1 MKMVA
6 VTRTMAAVA
15 MLAMV
20 SSVSGFA
27 AECAWDANYACQV
40 TSPDRGDAPR
50 VTLSISR
57 KGAVGGE
64 LNSAVRFRL
73 FNIPQLSEDEK
84 TAFADTVVEIRGF
97 ANWTGI
103 KADGRQEKSGYALY
117 IPLPEI
123 AQVVGPMEGGRVLKI
138 TVQTKDGPQTFEVDL
153 TGSSKAIASFRV
165 CST

>member
-6 VTRTMAAVA
+6 ATRAMAAVA
-15 MLAMV
+15 ALAMV

-27 AECAWDANYACQV
+27 AEGAWDANYVCQV
-40 TSPDRGDAPR
+40 TSPQRGDAPQI
-50 VTLSISR
+50 TLSVTR
-57 KGAVGGE
+57 KGDVGGE
-64 LNSAVRFRL
+64 LGSIVRFRL
-73 FNIPQLSEDEK
+73 FNIPKLPEEEK
-84 TAFADTVVEIRGF
+84 GTFADPVVEIPGF

-103 KADGRQEKSGYALY
+103 KTDGRQEKSGYALY
-117 IPLPEI
+117 IPLPDI

-138 TVQTKDGPQTFEVDL
+138 TVQTKNGPQTFEVDL

>member
-1 MKMVA
+1 
-6 VTRTMAAVA
+6 MAAAAV
-15 MLAMV
+15 LAMV
-20 SSVSGFA
+20 APIAGYT
-27 AECAWDANYACQV
+27 AEGSWEASYACQV
-40 TSPDRGDAPR
+40 TSPERGDAPR
-50 VTLSISR
+50 VTLASNL
-57 KGAVGGE
+57 KGDVGGE
-64 LNSAVRFRL
+64 LSSAVRFRL
-73 FNIPQLSEDEK
+73 FNIPQLSEEEK